1 MHSLSGRGRRGQEG
15 ASRVGCLLLIL
26 LLVAGAYAGFVFIE
40 SEFGYR
46 SMRAEVERQAGLAS
60 QFTDD
65 EIRLALQARARELEL
80 PRRAQS
86 ITVTRITGRHLRIS
100 LSYSDTLT
108 FLNRW
113 NVVRPRHIE
122 LRRSF

>member
-1 MHSLSGRGRRGQEG
+1 
-15 ASRVGCLLLIL
+15 
-26 LLVAGAYAGFVFIE
+26 VAGAYAGFVFIE